1 MAWPVGRAIRHH
13 RPGVGRPRMA
23 DKIGRSS
30 RGFGGFERW
39 VSGKRGAP
47 IGSPAPGWNT
57 RCPGRGRDDAAVSGS
72 TSGGPTTRKTH
83 LWRRTPPHPL
93 SLIRL
98 MRHERNHGRDGR
110 RLTSPTRGRR
120 AGLGPQRPGR
130 PVRERAAS
138 RISASEGNCP
148 MSAIRTT
155 ASAWTQ
161 QKAEAEPIRSVNTPR
176 LQGAQRPCGRGTT
189 TPIRGPTHGHKVA
202 TAAPVSPRSA
212 RRFGRKAH
220 AARPDNQSRPR
231 EGPTAQCPRS
241 PWRGDIV

>member
-130 PVRERAAS
+130 PV
-138 RISASEGNCP
+138 
-148 MSAIRTT
+148 
-155 ASAWTQ
+155 
-161 QKAEAEPIRSVNTPR
+161 NTPR
-176 LQGAQRPCGRGTT
+176 LQGARRPCGRGTT